1 MHFTDISN
9 RKEGNDQ
16 ESIQL
21 PNTFRQLCIYIYDIE
36 KTKIPSIEDNHPFRD
51 NKFT

>member
-1 MHFTDISN
+1 MYFI
-9 RKEGNDQ
+9 
-16 ESIQL
+16 
-21 PNTFRQLCIYIYDIE
+21 IYIYDIE